1 MEHQGLVLAAI
12 GVLGIGAQWI
22 AWRTGWPAIALMLLA
37 GIIGGPLTGFIQPER
52 DFGHLLEPIISLAVA
67 IILFEGGLN
76 LNFRELR
83 HAEGAVHRLVFLGVP
98 IA

>member
-52 DFGHLLEPIISLAVA
+52 DFGHRARADHLAGRGHHPV
-67 IILFEGGLN
+67 
-76 LNFRELR
+76 
-83 HAEGAVHRLVFLGVP
+83 
-98 IA
+98 